1 MLDDLR
7 NSASRS
13 FIDEMPAEEADEKKE
28 STRILG
34 MTAPQRFLVSVM
46 LLVLTCVIGTF
57 VLIAFGKLSL

>member
-13 FIDEMPAEEADEKKE
+13 FIDEMPGEEADEKKE